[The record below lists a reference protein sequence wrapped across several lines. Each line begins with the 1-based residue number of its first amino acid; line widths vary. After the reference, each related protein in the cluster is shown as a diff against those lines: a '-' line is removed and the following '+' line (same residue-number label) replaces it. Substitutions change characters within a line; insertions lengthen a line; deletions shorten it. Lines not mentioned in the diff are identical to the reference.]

1 MLPKKG
7 RRLPPWTGAL
17 AGRKAYALTIAGL
30 LRKELGESHRAIKQ
44 LMRTTDASERTVKH
58 WFSGQHGPNSLY
70 LLRLVMS
77 SPAIGA
83 FVLDLMEGAAA
94 NPPTHP
100 IDQPLLSETRRS
112 FVADGTFG
120 GVRADGAWKNVP
132 NNVPNNVP
140 KNVPKNVPEDSR
152 INVSDL
158 TELSE
163 RQKWF
168 LTQISDGARVGAKE
182 IALAWR
188 VTVKT
193 ARRDIGALQNAQ
205 LIEYVG
211 SRRKGLYTLRLK

>member
-7 RRLPPWTGAL
+7 RRLPPWTGVL
-17 AGRKAYALTIAGL
+17 AGRQAYALTIAGL
-30 LRKELGESHRAIKQ
+30 LRKEHGESHRAIKQ
-44 LMRTTDASERTVKH
+44 LMRKTDASERTVKH

-83 FVLDLMEGAAA
+83 FVLELMEGSAAKQ
-94 NPPTHP
+94 PTHP
-100 IDQPLLSETRRS
+100 IDQPLPSEIRRS
-112 FVADGTFG
+112 YVAERTFG

-140 KNVPKNVPEDSR
+140 KNVPKDTGT
-152 INVSDL
+152 NVSDL

-168 LTQISDGARVGAKE
+168 LAQVRDGARVGAKE
-182 IALAWR
+182 IALAWGI
-188 VTVKT
+188 TVKT
-193 ARRDIGALQNAQ
+193 ARRDISALQHAQ
-205 LIEYVG
+205 LIKYVG
-211 SRRKGLYTLRLK
+211 SRRKGLYTLRLR